1 MILFIRLQPGILLQ
15 ALGETLD
22 SVTCYFI
29 KRNLVDF
36 TMPTSWIGMVI
47 VTLIRCSPNKS
58 KGTEINKL
66 LTPPVMRHAAVG
78 TSIEIGTGGVDVSL
92 RLPFAAVLEMHENC
106 HRQDIEMNLGQ
117 T

>member
-1 MILFIRLQPGILLQ
+1 MILFSRLQAGILLQ

-22 SVTCYFI
+22 SVTCDFI
-29 KRNLVDF
+29 QRNLVDDF
-36 TMPTSWIGMVI
+36 TMPTAWIGMVI

-78 TSIEIGTGGVDVSL
+78 TSIEISAGGVDVSL
-92 RLPFAAVLEMHENC
+92 
-106 HRQDIEMNLGQ
+106 
-117 T
+117 